1 MYDALSTASE
11 ASESDE
17 EDACLT
23 MTSSEFDRR
32 EDELRFVESSETTHT
47 DDETTQVYDDPN
59 GDVSSMYMMAGLI
72 QSTRQ
77 YYNFETNNDDVATTA
92 VVTANKKR
100 DRGEESYDAPSYM
113 HYNNLNYGA
122 NKAPSEDSEA
132 MSSWTPTNSPL
143 SNDLNDNRRKE
154 IDNDNRSDG
163 RSESLC
169 SSEEESVSGSER
181 GGESPSPYSMDVLD
195 PLEAIAFSVIG

>member
-1 MYDALSTASE
+1 MRTTLSESGQLLSYGSFSTASE

-77 YYNFETNNDDVATTA
+77 YYNFETNNDDVASA
-92 VVTANKKR
+92 VVTANKKK
-100 DRGEESYDAPSYM
+100 DQGEESYDAPSYM
-113 HYNNLNYGA
+113 HYNNLNYGT

-132 MSSWTPTNSPL
+132 MLSWTPTNLPL
-143 SNDLNDNRRKE
+143 SNNLKDN
-154 IDNDNRSDG
+154 
-163 RSESLC
+163 C
-169 SSEEESVSGSER
+169 
-181 GGESPSPYSMDVLD
+181 
-195 PLEAIAFSVIG
+195 